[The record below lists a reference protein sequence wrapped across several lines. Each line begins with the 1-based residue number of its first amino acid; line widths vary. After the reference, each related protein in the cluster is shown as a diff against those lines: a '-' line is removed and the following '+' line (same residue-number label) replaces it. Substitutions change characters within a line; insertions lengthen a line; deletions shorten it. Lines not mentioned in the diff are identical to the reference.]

1 MLRHIALYRFKESL
15 IYIEVSQNERRRMF
29 SSHWIPTE
37 DMVWGS
43 WQRTRWHKI
52 PLCILISFYPQLCQ
66 CWLKCNHEKCS
77 HILAR
82 LEATHWVQHDIHSP
96 RLAWISG
103 PLRVH
108 TACSKTQFLLNWHYY
123 WRVSQF
129 SKWSVI
135 ASEYSSSWNMH
146 SCLKHI
152 WVHYIQC
159 HANKLME
166 HSPSHKF

>member
-1 MLRHIALYRFKESL
+1 MREGECFH
-15 IYIEVSQNERRRMF
+15 
-29 SSHWIPTE
+29 PTE
-37 DMVWGS
+37 YLLKTWYEDLDK
-43 WQRTRWHKI
+43 RTRWHKI